1 MIEDEGSKEMRET
14 MNRERSKDGVRRQSG
29 ETFAETS
36 KRRRNE
42 DDERARGDDD
52 RRRRIEGDD
61 KNRSQQDF
69 FDDIGP
75 DGVSSPR
82 YGQDDESLE
91 PVINTSKL
99 NPKNMDEQRLEGAL
113 YFIIKS
119 YSIEDVM
126 ISIKDGVWNST
137 DQGNRKLNHGYREAR
152 NNNSAVILFFS
163 VTGSKQFSGTAQIKE
178 TGS

>member
-1 MIEDEGSKEMRET
+1 MDPVSAALPQ
-14 MNRERSKDGVRRQSG
+14 NL
-29 ETFAETS
+29 
-36 KRRRNE
+36 
-42 DDERARGDDD
+42 
-52 RRRRIEGDD
+52 RRIFVATL
-61 KNRSQQDF
+61 QQDF

-82 YGQDDESLE
+82 HGQDDDSLE

-137 DQGNRKLNHGYREAR
+137 DQVKMIEYVVFDFCHE
-152 NNNSAVILFFS
+152 
-163 VTGSKQFSGTAQIKE
+163 VTN
-178 TGS
+178 

>member
-1 MIEDEGSKEMRET
+1 MVSIGPSHTEKSSKNLRC
-14 MNRERSKDGVRRQSG
+14 NFGFRRQSG
-29 ETFAETS
+29 ETFADAS
-36 KRRRNE
+36 KRRRSE
-42 DDERARGDDD
+42 DDERTRGEDD
-52 RRRRIEGDD
+52 RRRWIEGDD

-82 YGQDDESLE
+82 HGQDDDSLE

-126 ISIKDGVWNST
+126 TSIKDGVWNST
-137 DQGNRKLNHGYREAR
+137 DQVKMIE
-152 NNNSAVILFFS
+152 
-163 VTGSKQFSGTAQIKE
+163 
-178 TGS
+178 